1 MKMIEWKGTK
11 KITLSCEGGF
21 FSCIFFSFTAI
32 LEQQQQQQIFSLYF
46 ITTIN
51 L

>member
-32 LEQQQQQQIFSLYF
+32 LEQQQQQQQIFF
-46 ITTIN
+46 VIFHN
-51 L
+51 NN